1 MSILIRGMEWD
12 GRPHKAL
19 FTVKDGEP
27 VVIVETALSYDDKDI
42 KVYPVEIKPVAR
54 GGAKMEEAEG

>member
-19 FTVKDGEP
+19 FTARDGEP
-27 VVIVETALSYDDKDI
+27 VVIVETALSYDDKFVR
-42 KVYPVEIKPVAR
+42 VYPVE
-54 GGAKMEEAEG
+54 EEKE